1 MKIAERATPVAAMIT
16 ALSTLACCLPFSFMG
31 AIGFASLSVFAARY
45 RWWLLA
51 IALLFLVAGAVQLYR
66 GRTSCNRP
74 TRASVVVFWTAV
86 CVCMLVLL
94 FPQLLASVLAGW
106 R

>member
-16 ALSTLACCLPFSFMG
+16 TLSTLACCLPFSFLG
-31 AIGFASLSVFAARY
+31 AFGLASLSVIAARY
-45 RWWLLA
+45 RWWLLT
-51 IALLFLVAGAVQLYR
+51 IAVLFLVSGAVQLYR
-66 GRTSCNRP
+66 GRRSCNRRS
-74 TRASVVVFWTAV
+74 RASVIVFWTAV
-86 CVCMLVLL
+86 SVFLLVLL